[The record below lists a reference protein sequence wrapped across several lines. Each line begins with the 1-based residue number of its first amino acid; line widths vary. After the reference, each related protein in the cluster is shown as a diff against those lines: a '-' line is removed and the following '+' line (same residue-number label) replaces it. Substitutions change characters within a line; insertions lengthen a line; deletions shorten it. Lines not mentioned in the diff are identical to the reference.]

1 MRHLSRKWKLPLL
14 AKELTEQ
21 AARKR
26 TYVIRFGYTA
36 LLFVVTCVLFYGNL
50 SSDGTTSV
58 LGRGR
63 PMFNQLVTLQFWGIY
78 LLLPATVCSVI
89 SSEKEKDSLSLL
101 MLTTLTPWQ
110 IIIQKLFGRLIPMFT
125 FLFISFPLMAI
136 AFSNGGVTSSHMWS
150 GILLL
155 ALTCLQV
162 GSFSIAC
169 SAFFRTTYEAFAAS
183 YLCFLLLC
191 YMIPGMFTPNV
202 FAWAETRTLQEAV
215 AGSTIIIFST
225 CGFLFLARVFLESRA
240 FVPARNYLLELFR
253 YLDGI
258 FTDMNHV
265 TGGIVLTKDVD
276 MLPGTQPVAWRETSK
291 KSLGTVRYLFR
302 VLVLLELPLL
312 WTFQLIRGP
321 ISGTSADVVSV
332 LLYVLWGVSA
342 AMVAVHAA
350 GLVSSERSRQTLD
363 VLLTTP
369 IAARNIILQKFR
381 GVRRLICVLCVPFLS
396 IFMFEKWFK
405 SSYGWD
411 YVLWSTVFV
420 LIYLPLTAWFSM
432 WLGLKIRSQVRATLV
447 SICLIVAW
455 LTLPVAIRY
464 LLADGFNVVV
474 SGSARY
480 LWIFSPTVV
489 IRGIE
494 SGAPTDI
501 GIPDPHW
508 PFYLANAVFYGF
520 LLWLFRHVSLKDAD
534 QHLGRIKGAAGLKG
548 SLGNPGDR
556 R

>member
-1 MRHLSRKWKLPLL
+1 MRHLARKWKLPLL

-26 TYVIRFGYTA
+26 TYVIRFAYTA

-63 PMFNQLVTLQFWGIY
+63 PMFIQLVTLQFWGIY
-78 LLLPATVCSVI
+78 LLLPATVCGVI
-89 SSEKEKDSLSLL
+89 SSEKEKESLSLL

-110 IIIQKLFGRLIPMFT
+110 IIIQKLFGRLIPMFS

-136 AFSNGGVTSSHMWS
+136 AFSNGGVTMSHLWS
-150 GILLL
+150 GIFLL

-169 SAFFRTTYEAFAAS
+169 SSFFRTTHEAFVAS

-191 YMIPGMFTPNV
+191 YLIPGMFAPNV
-202 FAWAETRTLQEAV
+202 FTWAEKRTLQEAV
-215 AGSTIIIFST
+215 MGSTIIIGSIG
-225 CGFLFLARVFLESRA
+225 GFLFFARVFLESRA

-253 YLDGI
+253 LLDGI

-276 MLPGTQPVAWRETSK
+276 LLPGTQPVAWRETSK

-302 VLVLLELPLL
+302 VLVVLELPLL

-321 ISGTSADVVSV
+321 SGGTPVDIVTV
-332 LLYVLWGVSA
+332 LLYVLWGVSV

-381 GVRRLICVLCVPFLS
+381 GVRRLICVLSVPFLS
-396 IFMFEKWFK
+396 IYMFEKWFK
-405 SSYGWD
+405 SYGWD

-432 WLGLKIRSQVRATLV
+432 WLGVKIRSQVRATLV
-447 SICLIVAW
+447 AICLVVTWA
-455 LTLPVAIRY
+455 TLPLSIQY
-464 LLADGFNVVV
+464 LLASGFNIEP

-480 LWIFSPTVV
+480 LLILSPTVV

-494 SGAPTDI
+494 SGAPAAY
-501 GIPDPHW
+501 GIPDPDW
-508 PFYLANAVFYGF
+508 AFYLANAVFYGF

-534 QHLGRIKGAAGLKG
+534 HRLGRTKGAAG
-548 SLGNPGDR
+548 
-556 R
+556 

>member
-1 MRHLSRKWKLPLL
+1 MRGLARKWKLPLL
-14 AKELTEQ
+14 AKELAEQ

-26 TYVIRFGYTA
+26 TYAIRFGYTA
-36 LLFVVTCVLFYGNL
+36 FLFVATCLLFYGNL
-50 SSDGTTSV
+50 ASDGTTSV

-63 PMFNQLVTLQFWGIY
+63 PMFNQLVTVQFWGIY
-78 LLLPATVCSVI
+78 LLLPATVCGVI
-89 SSEKEKDSLSLL
+89 SSEKEKESLSLL

-110 IIIQKLFGRLIPMFT
+110 IVIQKLFGRLIPMFN

-136 AFSNGGVTSSHMWS
+136 AFSNGGVTSSHLWS
-150 GILLL
+150 GIFLL

-169 SAFFRTTYEAFAAS
+169 SAFFRTTHEAFVAS

-191 YMIPGMFTPNV
+191 YMMPGMFAPNV
-202 FAWAETRTLQEAV
+202 FEWAETRTLPEAI
-215 AGSTIIIFST
+215 AGSTTIIFSI
-225 CGFLFLARVFLESRA
+225 CFFLFFARVFLESRA

-253 YLDGI
+253 LLDGI

-276 MLPGTQPVAWRETSK
+276 LLPGTEPVAWRETSK

-302 VLVLLELPLL
+302 MLVVLELPLL

-321 ISGTSADVVSV
+321 SGGTSVNTVSV
-332 LLYVLWGVSA
+332 LLYVLWGVSV

-369 IAARNIILQKFR
+369 ISARNIILQKFQ

-396 IFMFEKWFK
+396 IYLFEKWFK
-405 SSYGWD
+405 NYGWD

-432 WLGLKIRSQVRATLV
+432 WLGVKIRSQVRATLLA
-447 SICLIVAW
+447 ICLIVAW
-455 LTLPVAIRY
+455 LTLPLGIQYLLTTGFNIALSDAARY
-464 LLADGFNVVV
+464 LLI
-474 SGSARY
+474 
-480 LWIFSPTVV
+480 LSPTVV
-489 IRGIE
+489 IRSIE
-494 SGAPTDI
+494 SGVSAVQE
-501 GIPDPHW
+501 IPDPAW
-508 PFYLANAVFYGF
+508 AFYLANAAFYGF
-520 LLWLFRHVSLKDAD
+520 LLWLFRHASLKNAD
-534 QHLGRIKGAAGLKG
+534 QRLGRTKGTA
-548 SLGNPGDR
+548 R
-556 R
+556 

>member
-1 MRHLSRKWKLPLL
+1 MIRMARLCKLPLL

-26 TYVIRFGYTA
+26 TYQVRFVYTT
-36 LLFVVTCVLFYGNL
+36 LLFVATCLLFYGNL
-50 SSDGTTSV
+50 SSEGTTSV

-63 PMFNQLVTLQFWGIY
+63 PMFNQLVILQFWGIY
-78 LLLPATVCSVI
+78 LLLPATVCGVI
-89 SSEKEKDSLSLL
+89 SSEKEKESLSLL

-110 IIIQKLFGRLIPMFT
+110 IIVQKLFGQLIPMFT
-125 FLFISFPLMAI
+125 YLFISFPLMAI
-136 AFSNGGVTSSHMWS
+136 AFSNGGVTASHMWS

-169 SAFFRTTYEAFAAS
+169 SAFFRTTYEAFVAS
-183 YLCFLLLC
+183 YLCFLVMC
-191 YMIPGMFTPNV
+191 YMIPSLYAPFV
-202 FAWAETRTLQEAV
+202 FEWAESRAMQQAV
-215 AGSTIIIFST
+215 AGATTIIFSIF
-225 CGFLFLARVFLESRA
+225 GFLFLARVFLESRA

-253 YLDGI
+253 HLDET
-258 FTDMNHV
+258 FTEMNHV
-265 TGGIVLTKDVD
+265 TGGIVLVKDVD
-276 MLPGTQPVAWRETSK
+276 MLPGREPVAWRETSK

-302 VLVLLELPLL
+302 MLVVLELPLL
-312 WTFQLIRGP
+312 WVFQLSRGP
-321 ISGTSADVVSV
+321 LGGVPAGSVTV
-332 LLYVLWGVSA
+332 LLYVLWAVSV

-350 GLVSSERSRQTLD
+350 GLVSSERSHQTLE

-396 IFMFEKWFK
+396 IYMFEQWFK
-405 SSYGWD
+405 AGYGWD

-420 LIYLPLTAWFSM
+420 LIYLPLMAWFSM
-432 WLGLKIRSQVRATLV
+432 WLGLKIRSQIRATLV
-447 SICLIVAW
+447 AICLIVVW

-464 LLADGFNVVV
+464 LFAYGFNIKVA
-474 SGSARY
+474 GSAGY
-480 LWIFSPTVV
+480 LLILSPTVV

-494 SGAPTDI
+494 SGAPAAM
-501 GIPDPHW
+501 GIPGPFW
-508 PFYLANAVFYGF
+508 PFYLGNAAFYGG

-534 QHLGRIKGAAGLKG
+534 QRLGRIKGTAGL
-548 SLGNPGDR
+548 
-556 R
+556 

>member
-1 MRHLSRKWKLPLL
+1 MSYLARRWKLPLL
-14 AKELTEQ
+14 TKELTEQ

-26 TYVIRFGYTA
+26 TYGIRFGYTA
-36 LLFVVTCVLFYGNL
+36 FLFVVTCVLFYGNL
-50 SSDGTTSV
+50 TSNGTTSI

-78 LLLPATVCSVI
+78 LLLPAMVCGVI
-89 SSEKEKDSLSLL
+89 SSEKEKESLSLL

-110 IIIQKLFGRLIPMFT
+110 IVVQKLFGRLIPMFN

-136 AFSNGGVTSSHMWS
+136 AFSNGGVTSSHLWS

-169 SAFFRTTYEAFAAS
+169 SAFFRTTYESFTAS
-183 YLCFLLLC
+183 YLGFLLLC
-191 YMIPGMFTPNV
+191 YMIPGMFAPTV
-202 FAWAETRTLQEAV
+202 FAWAETRSLQEAV
-215 AGSTIIIFST
+215 AGSMMIIFSI
-225 CGFLFLARVFLESRA
+225 CGFLFLARLFLESRA

-253 YLDGI
+253 LLDGI
-258 FTDMNHV
+258 YTDMNHM

-276 MLPGTQPVAWRETSK
+276 LMPGTQPIAWRETTK

-302 VLVLLELPLL
+302 MLVVLELPLL

-321 ISGTSADVVSV
+321 NSGTSVEVVSV
-332 LLYVLWGVSA
+332 LLYVLWGVST

-369 IAARNIILQKFR
+369 IAARDIILQKFR
-381 GVRRLICVLCVPFLS
+381 GVRRLICVLSVPFLS

-405 SSYGWD
+405 SYGWD
-411 YVLWSTVFV
+411 YVLWSIVCV

-432 WLGLKIRSQVRATLV
+432 WLGVKIRSQVRATLMA
-447 SICLIVAW
+447 ICLIVVW
-455 LTLPVAIRY
+455 LTLPLGIQY
-464 LLADGFNVVV
+464 LLAAGFNIEL
-474 SGSARY
+474 SGTARY

-494 SGAPTDI
+494 SRASAAN
-501 GIPDPHW
+501 GIPDPAW
-508 PFYLANAVFYGF
+508 AFYLANAAFYGF

-534 QHLGRIKGAAGLKG
+534 QRLGRTTGAVELAGRQTAV
-548 SLGNPGDR
+548 S
-556 R
+556 